1 MSDGAAQSPPRSE
14 GVSSAGDEGGRA
26 EAPRADTDDAA
37 QPTSAGDEGSPNGQP
52 PGNRRTRVIS
62 LFERLIQAIRQGD
75 DDQVERAVLSLSQRS
90 RLLAP
95 LALVVG
101 AFAVLFQG
109 IKLLV
114 TNWRLTLIQI
124 LPAMWIWLAML
135 NLKGHVLRGRQFDIV
150 RGPLL
155 IVLLLVVM
163 AITAAAFF
171 LNAVF
176 GFAIAKPG
184 EPEIR
189 PAYAEARS
197 HLGTILAWGGAIGL
211 ALGYSGLVVTRW
223 GLGWFTL
230 SFGIVTGVM
239 MFAYVALPSR
249 LLGLQPGM
257 SRRDKLTTS
266 AVGGAVGVLVCSP
279 PYWLGRLAIVML
291 GSAALRVPAII
302 VLAIAIVLQTGAT
315 SAIKAVKMS
324 AKIVAGRAPEESE
337 LATSSGSPAE
347 TGVASPGRDVAS

>member
-1 MSDGAAQSPPRSE
+1 MTDAAAERPPRSGVVSPTAAGAASDGAVQATAATP
-14 GVSSAGDEGGRA
+14 
-26 EAPRADTDDAA
+26 DA
-37 QPTSAGDEGSPNGQP
+37 GSPNGEARAA
-52 PGNRRTRVIS
+52 RRTRI
-62 LFERLIQAIRQGD
+62 LALLERLVAAIRDGD
-75 DDQVERAVLSLSQRS
+75 DDQVERAVLSLSQRN

-109 IKLLV
+109 IRLLV

-124 LPAMWIWLAML
+124 LPAMWIWLGML

-155 IVLLLVVM
+155 GLLLLIVV
-163 AITAAAFF
+163 AITAASFF

-176 GFAIAKPG
+176 AFAIAQQG
-184 EPEIR
+184 EPQIK
-189 PAYAEARS
+189 PAFAEARA
-197 HLGTILAWGGAIGL
+197 HLRTIIAWGSVIGL
-211 ALGYSGLVVTRW
+211 ALGFSGLVVTRW

-230 SFGIVTGVM
+230 SFGIVVGVM

-249 LLGLQPGM
+249 LLGLQPDM

-266 AVGGAVGVLVCSP
+266 AIGGAVGVLVESP

-291 GSAALRVPAII
+291 GSSFLRIPAIVI
-302 VLAIAIVLQTGAT
+302 LAVAVVLQTGAT

-324 AKIVAGRAPEESE
+324 TKIVAGRAPDELEPATPNES
-337 LATSSGSPAE
+337 
-347 TGVASPGRDVAS
+347 

>member
-1 MSDGAAQSPPRSE
+1 M
-14 GVSSAGDEGGRA
+14 
-26 EAPRADTDDAA
+26 
-37 QPTSAGDEGSPNGQP
+37 
-52 PGNRRTRVIS
+52 
-62 LFERLIQAIRQGD
+62 
-75 DDQVERAVLSLSQRS
+75 LSLSQRN

-135 NLKGHVLRGRQFDIV
+135 NLKGHVLRGKQFDIV

-155 IVLLLVVM
+155 VLLLLAVV

-176 GFAIAKPG
+176 GFAIARPG
-184 EPEIR
+184 KPEIQ
-189 PAYAEARS
+189 PAYAEARA
-197 HLGTILAWGGAIGL
+197 HLRTIVAWGSVIGL
-211 ALGYSGLVVTRW
+211 ALGFSGLVVTRW

-230 SFGIVTGVM
+230 SFGIVVGIM
-239 MFAYVALPSR
+239 MFSYVALPSR
-249 LLGLQPGM
+249 LLGLQPDM

-266 AVGGAVGVLVCSP
+266 AIGGAVGVLVESP

-291 GSAALRVPAII
+291 GSAVLRAPAII
-302 VLAIAIVLQTGAT
+302 ILVIAVVLQTGAT

-324 AKIVAGRAPEESE
+324 AKIVAGRAPEELEASV
-337 LATSSGSPAE
+337 AARVVGRASAVVAE
-347 TGVASPGRDVAS
+347 PDVASDAYRDPRRCAFSQLRALRATVTPG

>member
-1 MSDGAAQSPPRSE
+1 M
-14 GVSSAGDEGGRA
+14 
-26 EAPRADTDDAA
+26 
-37 QPTSAGDEGSPNGQP
+37 
-52 PGNRRTRVIS
+52 
-62 LFERLIQAIRQGD
+62 
-75 DDQVERAVLSLSQRS
+75 LSLSRRN

-135 NLKGHVLRGRQFDIV
+135 NLKGHVFRGRQFNIV

-155 IVLLLVVM
+155 VPLLLAVV

-176 GFAIAKPG
+176 GFAIAKSG
-184 EPEIR
+184 KPEIK
-189 PAYAEARS
+189 PAFAEARA
-197 HLGTILAWGGAIGL
+197 HVGTIIAWGSVIGL
-211 ALGYSGLVVTRW
+211 ALGLSGLVVTRW
-223 GLGWFTL
+223 GLGWFTI
-230 SFGIVTGVM
+230 SFGIVLGIM

-249 LLGLQPGM
+249 LLGLRPEM

-266 AVGGAVGVLVCSP
+266 AIGGAVGVLVCSP
-279 PYWLGRLAIVML
+279 PYWLGRLSIIML
-291 GSAALRVPAII
+291 GSAVLRAPAVILL
-302 VLAIAIVLQTGAT
+302 VVAVVLQTGAT

-324 AKIVAGRAPEESE
+324 AKIVAGSAPVEPDATPPSESTTGPQVAAAPHSSPE
-337 LATSSGSPAE
+337 PGVTSPE
-347 TGVASPGRDVAS
+347 PGVAS

>member
-1 MSDGAAQSPPRSE
+1 MSDGATESNPRSE
-14 GVSSAGDEGGRA
+14 AVSPETGSTTSAPSRSTGRA
-26 EAPRADTDDAA
+26 DPLPATDETD
-37 QPTSAGDEGSPNGQP
+37 SGSPNGQVATR
-52 PGNRRTRVIS
+52 RRTRLLL
-62 LFERLIQAIRQGD
+62 LFERLVKAIREGD
-75 DDQVERAVLSLSQRS
+75 DDQVEHAVLSLSKRS

-124 LPAMWIWLAML
+124 VPAMWIWLMML
-135 NLKGHVLRGRQFDIV
+135 NLKVHVLRGRQFDIV

-155 IVLLLVVM
+155 IPLLLGVV
-163 AITAAAFF
+163 AITTAAFY

-176 GFAIAKPG
+176 GFAISQSGPPQIK
-184 EPEIR
+184 
-189 PAYAEARS
+189 PAYTQARA
-197 HLGTILAWGGAIGL
+197 HLSTILAWGGVIGL
-211 ALGYSGLVVTRW
+211 ALGFSGLVVTRW

-249 LLGLQPGM
+249 MLGLRPEM

-279 PYWLGRLAIVML
+279 PYWLGRLGIIML

-302 VLAIAIVLQTGAT
+302 ILVIAVLFQTGAT

-324 AKIVAGRAPEESE
+324 AKIVAGRAPVEPEG
-337 LATSSGSPAE
+337 ATSPESPPE
-347 TGVASPGRDVAS
+347 PGIAP

>member
-1 MSDGAAQSPPRSE
+1 
-14 GVSSAGDEGGRA
+14 
-26 EAPRADTDDAA
+26 
-37 QPTSAGDEGSPNGQP
+37 
-52 PGNRRTRVIS
+52 
-62 LFERLIQAIRQGD
+62 
-75 DDQVERAVLSLSQRS
+75 
-90 RLLAP
+90 
-95 LALVVG
+95 
-101 AFAVLFQG
+101 VLFQG

-135 NLKGHVLRGRQFDIV
+135 NLKIHVLRGRQFDIV

-155 IVLLLVVM
+155 IPLLLGVV
-163 AITAAAFF
+163 AITTAAFY

-176 GFAIAKPG
+176 GFAIAQSGP
-184 EPEIR
+184 PEIK
-189 PAYAEARS
+189 PAYVEARA
-197 HLGTILAWGGAIGL
+197 HRGTIFAWGGVIGL
-211 ALGYSGLVVTRW
+211 ALGFSGLVVTRW

-230 SFGIVTGVM
+230 AFGIVTGVM

-249 LLGLQPGM
+249 MLGLQPEM

-302 VLAIAIVLQTGAT
+302 ILVIAVLFQTGAT

-324 AKIVAGRAPEESE
+324 AKIVAGRAPVEPD
-337 LATSSGSPAE
+337 AAPSPDSLTE
-347 TGVASPGRDVAS
+347 PGIDS